1 MSNML
6 KPLGSFKPTKS
17 VIVMGVILYLVG
29 IVAFSMRNQ
38 ICLKIKSIPA
48 DVLKKAVVQI

>member
-1 MSNML
+1 
-6 KPLGSFKPTKS
+6 
-17 VIVMGVILYLVG
+17 MGVILYLVG

-48 DVLKKAVVQI
+48 DVLRKAVVQI